1 MLKRLWFV
9 LSVFWAAL
17 LMGVFVM
24 DDSNRLSWGFLLT
37 AFGPLALPKLAS
49 PVARFVVTG
58 SPIRSRGP
66 VPYRR
71 P

>member
-1 MLKRLWFV
+1 
-9 LSVFWAAL
+9 
-17 LMGVFVM
+17 M